1 MAEIDFYFQNNTW
14 IMEYNE
20 LKEQM
25 HKRWRYKRS
34 ETQKRNEETKPT
46 IIWFLF
52 RKIHLKNDLNTET
65 WSVMNI
71 RNKSTNDEG
80 KKEVKLRKEMKRHK
94 QRCNKHRKHQSKNIT
109 NKELKVLCVFPRT
122 VQVHF
127 SLLPASSIGTTAST
141 CSGSMGRFHIF

>member
-1 MAEIDFYFQNNTW
+1 MTVIDFYFQNNTW

-46 IIWFLF
+46 IIWFLY

-65 WSVMNI
+65 WNVMNI

-80 KKEVKLRKEMKRHK
+80 KEEVKLRKEMKRHK
-94 QRCNKHRKHQSKNIT
+94 QGCNNHTKLQSKN
-109 NKELKVLCVFPRT
+109 NNEERAKGVVCVSTKRRP
-122 VQVHF
+122 
-127 SLLPASSIGTTAST
+127 SIGTTAST